1 MATIA
6 VTVRAITASN
16 QHNLKQLIDAG
27 HEIRLVPCLPTI
39 PKAELAKNLAGAYA
53 VIAGSEPYT
62 GEVFD
67 LVPGLRHVA
76 RFGVGFDAIDT
87 KAATARGI
95 AVSITPGS
103 NASAVAD
110 LAFGLLLGIA
120 RSIPND
126 DRAVRSGTWSA
137 SMGADVFGATLGI
150 IGLGRIG
157 QRMARRG
164 RGFDMKLIA
173 YEPFPDRAFVEEFG
187 IELMEMDEVFARAD
201 FITLHAPSDEKTRH
215 LVDAQR
221 LAKMKKTAYLINCA
235 RGGLVDEDALFD
247 ALKNKRIAGAG
258 LDVRKVEPTVSDR
271 FAELNNVILTP
282 HSAAS
287 TFGAM
292 IKAAE
297 MSAESILAS
306 LAGEKPVG
314 LINTDGWQ
322 AFLDARSVH
331 A

>member
-6 VTVRAITASN
+6 VTVRAITPSN
-16 QHNLKQLIDAG
+16 LHNLNRLTDAG

-39 PKAELAKNLAGAYA
+39 ARADLAHNLQGAYA

-62 GEVFD
+62 TDVFD
-67 LVPGLRHVA
+67 LAPDLRHIA

-87 KAATARGI
+87 NAATAHGV

-110 LAFGLLLGIA
+110 LAFGLLLSIA
-120 RSIPND
+120 RGIPND
-126 DRAVRSGTWSA
+126 DRAVRTGTWRA
-137 SMGADVFGATLGI
+137 TTGADVFGATLGI

-164 RGFDMKLIA
+164 RGFDMKLIS
-173 YEPFPDRAFVEEFG
+173 YDPFPDRAFVEEYG
-187 IELMEMDEVFARAD
+187 VELMEMDEVFARAD
-201 FITLHAPSDEKTRH
+201 FVTLHAPSDEETRH
-215 LVDAQR
+215 LVNAKR
-221 LAKMKKTAYLINCA
+221 LARMKSTAYLINCA
-235 RGGLVDEDALFD
+235 RGGLVDEDALYD
-247 ALKNKRIAGAG
+247 ALKNRRIAGAG

-271 FAELNNVILTP
+271 FAELDNVILTP

-297 MSAESILAS
+297 MSADAILAS
-306 LAGEKPVG
+306 LSGQQPVG

-322 AFLDARSVH
+322 AFLDARSARV
-331 A
+331 